1 MAQEGW
7 FPLLCVGLR
16 SQWEDVHLQDL
27 QDSYG
32 QEWVRIDFKSYLWV
46 LFKLWTQKCLV
57 FVSWVNVIVYFI
69 SPSPCLLISWQT
81 FSQRLY
87 QEYTCYTVFFVS
99 IEICQISDVLIRK
112 TRRLSVFQQGF
123 FRSVKTH
130 QKHESLCIMIFFF
143 FGQLKLL
150 LINDTPF
157 CLSLMIVNKEPRVF
171 ELLIGQMK

>member
-16 SQWEDVHLQDL
+16 SQWENVHLQDL

-32 QEWVRIDFKSYLWV
+32 QEWVSIDATFRLLSDCGHGITLPV
-46 LFKLWTQKCLV
+46 CALHCL
-57 FVSWVNVIVYFI
+57 
-69 SPSPCLLISWQT
+69 QT

-123 FRSVKTH
+123 FRSVKRPITNRN
-130 QKHESLCIMIFFF
+130 QYF
-143 FGQLKLL
+143 L
-150 LINDTPF
+150 LIINSV
-157 CLSLMIVNKEPRVF
+157 CHVNNNTSRAEWEEQENLPLPNLNCYSVTF
-171 ELLIGQMK
+171 V

>member
-1 MAQEGW
+1 MVSLFISSFSVLGAIQSFAGFTDYFTTMAQEGW

-16 SQWEDVHLQDL
+16 SQWENVQLQDL

-32 QEWVRIDFKSYLWV
+32 QEWVC
-46 LFKLWTQKCLV
+46 KLTNYSRECLYSHLHRNQV
-57 FVSWVNVIVYFI
+57 T
-69 SPSPCLLISWQT
+69 PPLCRLLCLQT

-130 QKHESLCIMIFFF
+130 
-143 FGQLKLL
+143 
-150 LINDTPF
+150 P
-157 CLSLMIVNKEPRVF
+157 
-171 ELLIGQMK
+171 

>member
-32 QEWVRIDFKSYLWV
+32 QEWVRTDLIPPLERLHTTAIFLPPVLNLWKA
-46 LFKLWTQKCLV
+46 LGQGISLEFSSEKKLSNFSSLHLCL
-57 FVSWVNVIVYFI
+57 
-69 SPSPCLLISWQT
+69 QT

-123 FRSVKTH
+123 FRSVNSH
-130 QKHESLCIMIFFF
+130 H
-143 FGQLKLL
+143 
-150 LINDTPF
+150 
-157 CLSLMIVNKEPRVF
+157 
-171 ELLIGQMK
+171 

>member
-32 QEWVRIDFKSYLWV
+32 QEWVSIVYTFGL
-46 LFKLWTQKCLV
+46 LFKLWTQMSH
-57 FVSWVNVIVYFI
+57 F
-69 SPSPCLLISWQT
+69 CLLGKREELYFYPHRNKITPLCLQT

-112 TRRLSVFQQGF
+112 TRRISVFQQGL
-123 FRSVKTH
+123 FRSAQTH
-130 QKHESLCIMIFFF
+130 H
-143 FGQLKLL
+143 
-150 LINDTPF
+150 
-157 CLSLMIVNKEPRVF
+157 
-171 ELLIGQMK
+171 